1 MRKYLSDTDTELY
14 QKQGAILIKNI
25 FKPWID
31 LLRDGFEKV
40 LNKPGPHARE
50 NVTNK
55 EGRFLKTIAIGK
67 EYMNLKSL
75 LKSLLRHR

>member
-40 LNKPGPHARE
+40 LINQVPM
-50 NVTNK
+50 
-55 EGRFLKTIAIGK
+55 LGK
-67 EYMNLKSL
+67 M
-75 LKSLLRHR
+75 

>member
-14 QKQGAILIKNI
+14 QKQGAILIKNT

-40 LNKPGPHARE
+40 LNKPGP
-50 NVTNK
+50 
-55 EGRFLKTIAIGK
+55 L
-67 EYMNLKSL
+67 SL
-75 LKSLLRHR
+75 IHI

>member
-1 MRKYLSDTDTELY
+1 MIKHLSDADTELY

-55 EGRFLKTIAIGK
+55 EGRFFEDYCNWQRIYEFKKWIK
-67 EYMNLKSL
+67 
-75 LKSLLRHR
+75 